1 MPIIDLSMFIFYTYV
16 YIILLSRVL
25 YLNFIHLRGLLMSQN
40 NDVRVSLK
48 NLVFS
53 DITQVFSTF

>member
-1 MPIIDLSMFIFYTYV
+1 MPIIDLSMFICYTYV

>member
-25 YLNFIHLRGLLMSQN
+25 HRSFIHLRGLLMSQN

>member
-40 NDVRVSLK
+40 NDVRVSSK